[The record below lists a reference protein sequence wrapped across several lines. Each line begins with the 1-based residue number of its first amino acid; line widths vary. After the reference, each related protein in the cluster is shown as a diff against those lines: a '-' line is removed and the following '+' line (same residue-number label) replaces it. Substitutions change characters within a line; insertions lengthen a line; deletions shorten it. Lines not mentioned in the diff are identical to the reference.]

1 MTDKPVIPTTFSVR
15 EWRDPLLSSRG
26 LRAEGIYTALVWGG
40 LIGPTATVLLRLLV
54 QLTTNGR
61 VVEIT
66 VEELATT
73 VGVSPSLALRGI
85 TRLARFGLVQQHG
98 HTLSVR
104 HFVDLVAD
112 GRVAKLSLLAQR
124 VDSTYRQRVMAA
136 RAGHF

>member
-1 MTDKPVIPTTFSVR
+1 MTDLPVIPATFSVH
-15 EWRDPLLSSRG
+15 EWHDPLLSSRG
-26 LRAEGIYTALVWGG
+26 LRTDGTYTALVWGG

-54 QLTTNGR
+54 QLTIDGR

-85 TRLARFGLVQQHG
+85 TRLARFGFVQQRG

-112 GRVAKLSLLAQR
+112 SRVTKLSLLAQR
-124 VDSTYRQRVMAA
+124 VDSTYRQRIMEA
-136 RAGHF
+136 RAGQ